1 MSWPWPPGT
10 PHCRWM
16 TPSGAP
22 AGICCCCCCCC
33 SATGRSEPV
42 PSQTCTVYSI
52 CNVSSLRSQYMSNFK
67 RQCPKTLLPL
77 QYILSFTHSPYCLHC
92 PLHIHPS
99 ASAVLYTFTLLP
111 PLSFTHSP
119 FCLGCP
125 LHIHPSAS
133 MVMYTFTLLPPLS
146 FTHSPF
152 CLHGSVHIHPSA
164 STVLYSFTHLPPLS
178 FTHSPF
184 GLYRPLNNTF
194 TLLPLLSSTHSP
206 IDLFQYSTVQSTHLY
221 TIHTLLQ
228 IQVCMYCKYGTEK
241 THTPPD
247 SHCSNKSLYV

>member
-1 MSWPWPPGT
+1 MNIFSGILPWVSWPWPPGT

-119 FCLGCP
+119 FCLHCPLLIHPSAFIVLWTTHSPFCPYCP
-125 LHIHPSAS
+125 LHIHRLTYFSI
-133 MVMYTFTLLPPLS
+133 VLYTVYTPLHN
-146 FTHSPF
+146 T
-152 CLHGSVHIHPSA
+152 HPS
-164 STVLYSFTHLPPLS
+164 SNTGMYVL
-178 FTHSPF
+178 
-184 GLYRPLNNTF
+184 
-194 TLLPLLSSTHSP
+194 
-206 IDLFQYSTVQSTHLY
+206 
-221 TIHTLLQ
+221 
-228 IQVCMYCKYGTEK
+228 
-241 THTPPD
+241 
-247 SHCSNKSLYV
+247 

>member
-99 ASAVLYTFTLLP
+99 AS
-111 PLSFTHSP
+111 
-119 FCLGCP
+119 
-125 LHIHPSAS
+125 
-133 MVMYTFTLLPPLS
+133 
-146 FTHSPF
+146 
-152 CLHGSVHIHPSA
+152 
-164 STVLYSFTHLPPLS
+164 TVLYSFTHLPPLS

-221 TIHTLLQ
+221 TIHTPLQ